1 MDQYLQ
7 ATWIDDEFYDSHFA
21 PYLWIKEEVVNEIQ
35 GHLKTV
41 TTRSMIT
48 CMTYDPLTPP
58 TSEPGRAVSCQYL
71 AK

>member
-1 MDQYLQ
+1 M
-7 ATWIDDEFYDSHFA
+7 
-21 PYLWIKEEVVNEIQ
+21 VNELQGHLKELQ